1 MKAVHELVKW
11 DVSRTPW
18 PLEDE
23 SVNVVVTSPP
33 YWGLRDY
40 GGEAVTI
47 WGGEDGCKHE
57 FEESGGK
64 IRPGRDDRHYG
75 GIEYGDL
82 STNPREYIPPG
93 SSCIHC
99 GAWQGQLGLEPHPGL
114 YIKHVVEVSREIRR
128 ILSASG
134 SFYLNIGDS
143 YCGYW
148 GDKYAHSQS
157 FDRER
162 GNEKDGNTPPNK
174 PSMVMGCGWI
184 QPKQLLGIPFRV
196 MAALQNDGW
205 ILRNIIPWVKPN
217 SMPSSVKDRRN
228 NTWEA
233 VFHFVRSQ
241 EYSFDLDAIREPH
254 KSASIERDKYDYNS
268 AMKGKFQVP
277 WDKREGMKPQ
287 ESALNPKGKNPGDV
301 LEISTVG
308 SPEAHYA
315 VFPEGL
321 VERLLLPHNGIA
333 FDPFAGR
340 GTVGKVAK
348 RLGMDYILFDISEA
362 NLEIARRYIQRSDAG
377 NYRKLEQRRNK
388 PKVTDEGIQE
398 ELVEESFAK

>member
-1 MKAVHELVKW
+1 MNAVHKLVKW

-18 PLEDE
+18 PLEE
-23 SVNVVVTSPP
+23 GSVDVVVTSPP

-40 GGEAVTI
+40 GVEAVTI
-47 WGGEDGCKHE
+47 WGGESGCKHE
-57 FEESGGK
+57 FEESDGK

-114 YIKHVVEVSREIRR
+114 YIDHIVEISREIRR
-128 ILSASG
+128 ILTDSG
-134 SFYLNIGDS
+134 SFYLNIGDT

-148 GDKYAHSQS
+148 GDKYMNSQS

-162 GNEKDGNTPPNK
+162 GNEKDRGTPPNK
-174 PSMVMGCGWI
+174 PSMAMGGGWI

-196 MAALQNDGW
+196 MVALQNDGW

-217 SMPSSVKDRRN
+217 AMPSSVQDRRN
-228 NTWEA
+228 NVWEPI
-233 VFHFVRSQ
+233 FHFVKNRK
-241 EYSFDLDAIREPH
+241 YDFDLDNIREPH
-254 KSASIERDKYDYNS
+254 SDLTINRAKY
-268 AMKGKFQVP
+268 P
-277 WDKREGMKPQ
+277 WNDFTGSYHKKPMNPLSE
-287 ESALNPKGKNPGDV
+287 ESLKKGKNPGDI
-301 LEISTVG
+301 LEITTTG

-321 VERLLLPHNGIA
+321 VERLLLPHSGVA

-348 RLGMDYILFDISEA
+348 RLGMDYTLFDISEA

-377 NYRKLEQRRNK
+377 NYRKLEGRRNK
-388 PKVTDEGIQE
+388 PKVTEEGTQK